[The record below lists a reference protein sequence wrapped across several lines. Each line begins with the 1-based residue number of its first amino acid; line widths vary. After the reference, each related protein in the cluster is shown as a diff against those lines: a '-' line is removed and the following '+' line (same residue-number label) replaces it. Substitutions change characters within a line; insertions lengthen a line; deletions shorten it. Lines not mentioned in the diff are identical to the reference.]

1 MSCHHLQGNVI
12 ESQLCHMARNEH
24 TPEDLDKL
32 ADEAIAAFN
41 RLRAIAGAMR
51 ESQMPVILLQSATA
65 TNLHLPEL
73 IRWAEKSEVDAR
85 AQIRSFVSGQ
95 ESTVAIRKRYNQN
108 QKAAAAK
115 KPWPKKATKK
125 KAT

>member
-1 MSCHHLQGNVI
+1 
-12 ESQLCHMARNEH
+12 MARNEH

-32 ADEAIAAFN
+32 ADEAAAAFN
-41 RLRAIAGAMR
+41 RLRAIAESMR
-51 ESQMPVILLQSATA
+51 QSKMPTILLQSATA

-73 IRWAEKSEVDAR
+73 IRWAEKSEADAR
-85 AQIRSFVSGQ
+85 AQIRSYLNDQ

-108 QKAAAAK
+108 QKLAAAK
-115 KPWPKKATKK
+115 KAVKK